1 MPKKGE
7 LSKTARASL
16 ANREAVNHITKHVC
30 ASCNEPIWL
39 ADLYPVKVMGK
50 GMSYDQKEHDKGQE
64 CIVAE

>member
-16 ANREAVNHITKHVC
+16 ANRAVINHLTDRVC
-30 ASCNEPIWL
+30 PICGERIML

-50 GMSYDQKEHDKGQE
+50 GMSYYHKEHYA
-64 CIVAE
+64 V

>member
-16 ANREAVNHITKHVC
+16 ANRQTVNHVTKHIC
-30 ASCNEPIWL
+30 ASCNQPIWL

-50 GMSYDQKEHDKGQE
+50 GMAFYHKDHYTAQ
-64 CIVAE
+64 